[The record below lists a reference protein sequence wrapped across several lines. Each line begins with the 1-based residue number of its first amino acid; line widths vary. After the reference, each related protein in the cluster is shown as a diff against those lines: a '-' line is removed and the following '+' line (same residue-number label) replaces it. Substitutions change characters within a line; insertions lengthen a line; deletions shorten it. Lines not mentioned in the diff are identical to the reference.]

1 MGVVYFVHR
10 FVVAILKDSHL
21 ALVVVE
27 IAEAM
32 FVSVFLCMAA
42 RKSVG
47 QIFGDGIEMLFL
59 QSTVAAGTMTA
70 AASRVIFVVCTFQW
84 AVVLAVGILGTIT
97 FHVLCACLAE
107 PPAVLTLRD
116 WTAFLVDVHQRSFR
130 VVAGAD
136 AMAPD
141 ACLAGVF
148 LAINDNH
155 IGGCGGRRAGGPGNA

>member
-70 AASRVIFVVCTFQW
+70 AASRVIWWNELKFRQQAWESCTFVVCTFQW

-116 WTAFLVDVHQRSFR
+116 WTAFLVDVHQRSF
-130 VVAGAD
+130 
-136 AMAPD
+136 
-141 ACLAGVF
+141 
-148 LAINDNH
+148 
-155 IGGCGGRRAGGPGNA
+155 